1 MSVVSEQYYIYVFKL
16 RYVEI
21 CVLFSVVSTVVGIH
35 VIVYL

>member
-1 MSVVSEQYYIYVFKL
+1 MDTEHYYVCVFVL

-21 CVLFSVVSTVVGIH
+21 CVLFSVVSIVMKIH